1 MKIRLLIFSTI
12 FLLSTFSAF
21 AQNGSTSFSFF
32 YNGNQYSSGFQH
44 SELKTTPSWNLEK
57 GEAIPLSVQ
66 SAIEIA
72 QENLKR
78 FIVITDDGW
87 NVSNIYLN
95 QVYRDKWVYSIQFYC
110 SPQKCVSESNHFSI
124 HLKMD
129 GSIIEPTI
137 KAVEW
142 KMSPIDFSKGL
153 DTSFNF
159 GDSEYKFKVT
169 ADDLKDASSWSPEK
183 DNTVPLSFQKAVEI
197 GREKLNNFKPT
208 ANKNWSL
215 NEISFRNIE
224 KDKWLYNISFRCIF
238 QEYRSCG
245 FFSVY
250 VKTDG
255 SVVEPTVTPKTEKK
269 NQTQT
274 IPKQRAT

>member
-1 MKIRLLIFSTI
+1 MKIRLLTFSI
-12 FLLSTFSAF
+12 AFLLSTFSAF
-21 AQNGSTSFSFF
+21 GQNGYTNFSFF
-32 YNGNQYSSGFQH
+32 FNGNQYNSGFQH

-72 QENLKR
+72 RENLKR
-78 FIVITDDGW
+78 FIVVTDDRW

-95 QVYRDKWVYSIQFYC
+95 QVYRDKWAYSIQFYC

-142 KMSPIDFSKGL
+142 KMPAIDFSKGL
-153 DTSFNF
+153 DTSFDF
-159 GDSEYKFKVT
+159 GGNEYKFKIT
-169 ADDLKDASSWSPEK
+169 ADDLKDTLSWNPEK
-183 DNTVPLSFQKAVEI
+183 DNNAPLSFQKAIET
-197 GREKLNNFKPT
+197 GREKLSNFEPT
-208 ANKNWSL
+208 ANNNWSL
-215 NEISFRNIE
+215 NEISFRNVG
-224 KDKWLYNISFRCIF
+224 KDRWLYKISFECIF

-250 VKTDG
+250 IKTDG
-255 SVVEPTVTPKTEKK
+255 SVVEPTITPKTEKK
-269 NQTQT
+269 NQIKS